1 MIMIRFFKKLTA
13 PQESATTLT
22 LPWEQRNKSRLM
34 VRLDNGM
41 RAGLFMER
49 GSVLREDD
57 LLLSEE
63 GLVVRIRAAA
73 ETVSTV
79 VCDNALL
86 MARACYHL
94 GNRHAPVQITEN
106 RFQYPHDHVLDD
118 MVKRLGLEVRIE
130 QAPFEPESGA
140 YGNNGHHHG

>member
-1 MIMIRFFKKLTA
+1 LIMIRFFNKLTM
-13 PQESATTLT
+13 PKESATTLT

-57 LLLSEE
+57 LLLSED
-63 GLVVRIRAAA
+63 GLVVKVRAAA

-79 VCDNALL
+79 LCDAPLL

-106 RFQYPHDHVLDD
+106 RIQYPHDHVLDD
-118 MVKRLGLEVRIE
+118 MMKGLGLEVKIE
-130 QAPFEPESGA
+130 EAPFEPETGA
-140 YGNNGHHHG
+140 YAHQGHHHG